1 MLREDR
7 HEFLEAFPLLGACTR
22 LTHHREPLPYTPL
35 LMMHSNETNPTIRLL
50 HDHADRLIRGI
61 SSGSHELYRPLR
73 DFVNARS
80 SRCHSEDHPLTP
92 IIEDTDDELQ
102 QSSCGFGPVNQPSAK
117 VVRVTQRTGA
127 QSMNKSS
134 STSLPSR
141 WSRAALARGT
151 VDVKQHEPMFD
162 TEERSAS
169 DRLIHTRHPRPV
181 LTTRRTTFRQGG
193 WQRPAR
199 PRPAGE
205 GPGGRLAYR
214 AEQADTPPTRQGDA
228 AVADGSDYCGTHPTR
243 PCRALFFAPPTDDSD
258 CGKFVV
264 HNANVTRN
272 CSHRLPVAQ
281 PERLPGASRGN
292 VADRQRRRVPPL
304 ELPDSPAKEVPQ
316 EAGSARS
323 RPRSPRRAPVT
334 ALPFRWS
341 PGAGAG
347 PHSLPTPT
355 PSHSEQAVTGGRGAE
370 TQPRPCGIRF

>member
-1 MLREDR
+1 
-7 HEFLEAFPLLGACTR
+7 
-22 LTHHREPLPYTPL
+22 
-35 LMMHSNETNPTIRLL
+35 
-50 HDHADRLIRGI
+50 
-61 SSGSHELYRPLR
+61 
-73 DFVNARS
+73 
-80 SRCHSEDHPLTP
+80 
-92 IIEDTDDELQ
+92 
-102 QSSCGFGPVNQPSAK
+102 
-117 VVRVTQRTGA
+117 
-127 QSMNKSS
+127 MNKSS

-304 ELPDSPAKEVPQ
+304 GLPDSSTKEVPP

-323 RPRSPRRAPVT
+323 RPRSPRRAAVT

-341 PGAGAG
+341 PGAGTRT
-347 PHSLPTPT
+347 HSLPTPT
-355 PSHSEQAVTGGRGAE
+355 PSTQQAVTGGRHCDAGGLAHSPTASASAVVLALVE
-370 TQPRPCGIRF
+370 PIGGTGPRAGPVTPLLRPILLLPMTFPAARRSRRASSR